1 MMKLTGDEI
10 EFSDKMENQGKRHA
24 ETQKN
29 YRKEKSK
36 VHIHQIKR
44 NHQAT
49 QNSIHS
55 NSSR

>member
-10 EFSDKMENQGKRHA
+10 KFSDKMENQGKRHA

-36 VHIHQIKR
+36 AHIHQIKR
-44 NHQAT
+44 NH
-49 QNSIHS
+49 
-55 NSSR
+55 